1 MMKMNNLLSKT
12 VLQGTMAL
20 LAATAAVV
28 FTSGTPV
35 GEVKENAVAARKAVI
50 TAAGATLPLPF
61 YNEAFKWYWEKNDL
75 PVTYAGIGTER
86 GIKSLCNLDI
96 AFAGV
101 DVPLTDKERAEM
113 PAKTV
118 LIPTCMGAV
127 TLAYN
132 LPGVKELKLTG
143 ELVADIYLG
152 KVLKWNDPS
161 IAALNPG
168 VELPDREVYP
178 LFRLD
183 GSGTTYIFSDY
194 LSKVSNSWKTAIGTG
209 KTLAFPRGVAATG
222 NTGVAKLVERIEGS
236 IGYVG
241 SEYAFSY
248 GIRMAALQNASGTF
262 VAPSPSSITAAAAT
276 ADPADFLIT
285 NSAAAD
291 AYPISC
297 FSWIVLYEEQGY
309 AGRSRQEATETMK
322 VLEWLTGTEAQAI
335 ASRAQ
340 FSPLPQK
347 ATDYARKMLGK
358 LTFEGQAL
366 K

>member
-1 MMKMNNLLSKT
+1 MNMNNLFSKII
-12 VLQGTMAL
+12 LQGTITL
-20 LAATAAVV
+20 LAATAVFV
-28 FTSGTPV
+28 FTSGIPV
-35 GEVKENAVAARKAVI
+35 EEVKENTVAARKSVI

-61 YNEAFKWYWEKNDL
+61 YNEAFKLYWEKNDI

-86 GIKSLCNLDI
+86 GIKSLRDLDI

-101 DVPLTDKERAEM
+101 DVPLTEKERAEM

-152 KVLKWNDPS
+152 KILKWNDPS
-161 IAALNPG
+161 IAGLNPG

-194 LSKVSNSWKTAIGTG
+194 LSKVSDNWKTAIGTG
-209 KTLAFPRGVAATG
+209 KTLTFPRGVAAAG

-248 GIRMAALQNASGTF
+248 GIRMVALQNASGAF
-262 VAPSPSSITAAAAT
+262 VAPSPSSITSAATT

-285 NSAAAD
+285 NSSAAD

-297 FSWIVLYEEQGY
+297 FSWIVFYQEQGY

-322 VLEWLTGTEAQAI
+322 VLEWLTGTEAQTI
-335 ASRAQ
+335 ASRVQ

-347 ATDYARKMLGK
+347 ATDYAKKMLK
-358 LTFEGQAL
+358 SLTFEGKPL